1 MNVEASNSRSN
12 SIVIQPDDAG
22 ISVAQAI
29 YHHVTGKTER
39 IFEAFS
45 GVFKVELCHITQ
57 LHHKIAQTA
66 QRHHQDEKNCSV
78 DVALHKKERVRSSSY
93 ERFSQMD
100 WAVADPVS
108 EIVYT
113 YNFLSHNNVAPVG
126 AELKPENYKILVTIN
141 QDTRF
146 DTNSDEEEMPY
157 YLRSLFTGKSIR
169 VSINYVDYTI
179 ARAILAAVREWVDA
193 LPKAEKGRLAT
204 TIIKAGDSIKTVVPY
219 LLAAVSVLALG
230 NFSLIPA
237 NNENFEQFVKNLIPA
252 IAGTI
257 TLFAF
262 SLLATEGI
270 VKSAHFMSRS
280 TYILLTSGDR
290 AREAAKEMK
299 ITTMRW
305 HLGFWS
311 ASIILSLAL
320 NILGSYIFE
329 NYIR

>member
-1 MNVEASNSRSN
+1 MDSDTVSSRSN

-45 GVFKVELCHITQ
+45 GVFKIELCHISQ

-78 DVALHKKERVRSSSY
+78 DVALHKKERVRFSSY

-100 WAVADPVS
+100 WGVADPVS
-108 EIVYT
+108 EIIYT

-126 AELKPENYKILVTIN
+126 TELKPENYKIVVTIN

-146 DTNSDEEEMPY
+146 DKDGDEEEMPY
-157 YLRSLFTGKSIR
+157 YLRSIFAGQSIT

-193 LPKAEKGRLAT
+193 LPKGQKGRLAT
-204 TIIKAGDSIKTVVPY
+204 TMAIIY
-219 LLAAVSVLALG
+219 LSEQK
-230 NFSLIPA
+230 
-237 NNENFEQFVKNLIPA
+237 NERIRFETGRCLRYN
-252 IAGTI
+252 
-257 TLFAF
+257 
-262 SLLATEGI
+262 
-270 VKSAHFMSRS
+270 
-280 TYILLTSGDR
+280 
-290 AREAAKEMK
+290 
-299 ITTMRW
+299 
-305 HLGFWS
+305 
-311 ASIILSLAL
+311 
-320 NILGSYIFE
+320 
-329 NYIR
+329 

>member
-1 MNVEASNSRSN
+1 MDNETSTSRSN

-45 GVFKVELCHITQ
+45 GVFKVELCHLSQ

-66 QRHHQDEKNCSV
+66 QRHHQDERNCSV
-78 DVALHKKERVRSSSY
+78 DVALHKKERIRSSSY

-100 WAVADPVS
+100 WAIADPVT

-113 YNFLSHNNVAPVG
+113 YNFLSHNNVAPAG
-126 AELKPENYKILVTIN
+126 TELKPENYKVVVTIN

-146 DTNSDEEEMPY
+146 DTDDDEGEIPY

-193 LPKAEKGRLAT
+193 LPKGKKGKFAT
-204 TIIKAGDSIKTVVPY
+204 TIVKSGDSIKTVVPY
-219 LLAAVSVLALG
+219 ILVSISVLLIG
-230 NFSLIPA
+230 YFSLMPA
-237 NNENFEQFVKNLIPA
+237 MENSPKEFVQTLVAA
-252 IAGTI
+252 IAGTV
-257 TLFAF
+257 TLFGF
-262 SLLATEGI
+262 SLLAIEGI

-280 TYILLTSGDR
+280 T
-290 AREAAKEMK
+290 
-299 ITTMRW
+299 
-305 HLGFWS
+305 
-311 ASIILSLAL
+311 
-320 NILGSYIFE
+320 
-329 NYIR
+329 

>member
-1 MNVEASNSRSN
+1 MDNEASTSRSN

-45 GVFKVELCHITQ
+45 GVFKIELCHISQ

-78 DVALHKKERVRSSSY
+78 DVALHKKERVRCSSY

-100 WAVADPVS
+100 WKVADPVS

-113 YNFLSHNNVAPVG
+113 YNFLSHNNILPAVTD
-126 AELKPENYKILVTIN
+126 LKPENYKVVITIS

-146 DTNSDEEEMPY
+146 DSDDEEEIPY
-157 YLRSLFTGKSIR
+157 YLHSLFTGKSIR

-179 ARAILAAVREWVDA
+179 ARAILAALREWVEA
-193 LPKAEKGRLAT
+193 LPKGEKGKFAT
-204 TIIKAGDSIKTVVPY
+204 IVIKSGDSIKIVLPY
-219 LLAAVSVLALG
+219 ILLAISVLVIGYLSIIPAMEISTKEFIKKLVPAMAG
-230 NFSLIPA
+230 TISLFGFSLI
-237 NNENFEQFVKNLIPA
+237 A
-252 IAGTI
+252 I
-257 TLFAF
+257 
-262 SLLATEGI
+262 EGI

-280 TYILLTSGDR
+280 TYILLTNGDKT
-290 AREAAKEMK
+290 REASKEKMIAKMK
-299 ITTMRW
+299 W

-311 ASIILSLAL
+311 LSIILSLSL
-320 NILGSYIFE
+320 NILGSYLFE

>member
-1 MNVEASNSRSN
+1 MDNEASTSRSN

-45 GVFKVELCHITQ
+45 GVFKVELCHISQ

-113 YNFLSHNNVAPVG
+113 YNFLSHNNVAPAG
-126 AELKPENYKILVTIN
+126 TELKPENYKIVVTIN

-146 DTNSDEEEMPY
+146 DSEDDDEEMPY
-157 YLRSLFTGKSIR
+157 YLRSLFTGRSIR

-193 LPKAEKGRLAT
+193 LPKGQKGRLAT
-204 TIIKAGDSIKTVVPY
+204 TIIKSGDSIKTVVPY
-219 LLAAVSVLALG
+219 LLVAISVLALG
-230 NFSLIPA
+230 YFSLMPA
-237 NNENFEQFVKNLIPA
+237 IENNSTELVQKLIPA

-257 TLFAF
+257 TLFGF
-262 SLLATEGI
+262 SLLAIEGI
-270 VKSAHFMSRS
+270 VKSAHYMSRS
-280 TYILLTSGDR
+280 TYILLTSGDK
-290 AREAAKEMK
+290 AREAAKEKK
-299 ITTMRW
+299 IATMRW

-311 ASIILSLAL
+311 LSIVLSLSL
-320 NILGSYIFE
+320 NILGSYLFE